1 MGSRAQQGYEAR
13 ACSVALKLMIVDNDP
28 EVLKL
33 IRSVVE
39 PLGYE
44 VLTVTDSREA
54 AERVNRQKFDG
65 VVLVANMPHPDGYVL
80 TQKIRES
87 ASNNRVPIAMLT
99 EADDSEG
106 VWIGHRA
113 GATFFLAKPLDEKK
127 FRNLLK
133 VMHGA
138 MVREKRSYIRSPVRI
153 PVEWRAMNHFKGT
166 SLNISERGILVE
178 VAGNITVGEEVDLFL
193 ELAQARAPIEAR
205 AKVVRKEP
213 PNRVALQFIELKHKD
228 HKALQDFIG
237 GIAEVMTKPGE

>member
-1 MGSRAQQGYEAR
+1 M
-13 ACSVALKLMIVDNDP
+13 ALKLMVVDNDP

-33 IRSVVE
+33 IWSVVE

-54 AERVNRQKFDG
+54 AQRVNRQKFDG
-65 VVLVANMPHPDGYVL
+65 VVLDANMPHLDGYVL
-80 TQKIRES
+80 TQKTRES

-99 EADDSEG
+99 EADDSED

-153 PVEWRAMNHFKGT
+153 PVEWRAVMNHFKGT

-178 VAGNITVGEEVDLFL
+178 VAGNISVGEEVDLFL
-193 ELAQARAPIEAR
+193 ALAEAPAPIEAR
-205 AKVVRKEP
+205 AKVVRKEL
-213 PNRVALQFIELKHKD
+213 PNRVALQFIELKPKD
-228 HKALQDFIG
+228 LKALQDLIG
-237 GIAEVMTKPGE
+237 GIAEVMTKPSE